1 MKNQNTTAVQSVLR
15 TEEKYLLSHPQ
26 ALTLQNK
33 LRALLHVDDF
43 GDNDGY
49 RVRSLYFDSFHN
61 IDYREKNAGTY
72 HRKKIRLRIYDE
84 KQVNAKLELKEK
96 HGALQHKVSV
106 TISRQ
111 DAVRLCQGD
120 YGTLLDYKTPDA
132 IRLYTMM
139 SLGLYRPAAIIEYN
153 RLAFTYD
160 VFSTRITFD
169 SNVRS
174 SDLLLDLYEPLFPW
188 NYIVNQS
195 VILEVKYNQLLPGFL
210 SAVLDHENL
219 TKLSVGKYAL
229 GRRIPDQ
236 YL

>member
-111 DAVRLCQGD
+111 CYSNLNHTSAAHTTPPVTGVLPLCTRLRRVRRNN
-120 YGTLLDYKTPDA
+120 PPW
-132 IRLYTMM
+132 R
-139 SLGLYRPAAIIEYN
+139 SL
-153 RLAFTYD
+153 
-160 VFSTRITFD
+160 
-169 SNVRS
+169 
-174 SDLLLDLYEPLFPW
+174 
-188 NYIVNQS
+188 
-195 VILEVKYNQLLPGFL
+195 
-210 SAVLDHENL
+210 
-219 TKLSVGKYAL
+219 
-229 GRRIPDQ
+229 
-236 YL
+236 

>member
-111 DAVRLCQGD
+111 DAVRLC
-120 YGTLLDYKTPDA
+120 K
-132 IRLYTMM
+132 
-139 SLGLYRPAAIIEYN
+139 E
-153 RLAFTYD
+153 
-160 VFSTRITFD
+160 IT
-169 SNVRS
+169 
-174 SDLLLDLYEPLFPW
+174 
-188 NYIVNQS
+188 
-195 VILEVKYNQLLPGFL
+195 
-210 SAVLDHENL
+210 
-219 TKLSVGKYAL
+219 AL
-229 GRRIPDQ
+229 C
-236 YL
+236 